1 MRKGFASSYRIV
13 LLATGILVC
22 FGGLGA
28 RLVWLHVLAREQL
41 LGKVNSVRQQ
51 ITIERAR
58 RGDILDARGAPLA
71 TSAPMIV
78 LGVDPW
84 VLRKEDEAR
93 WPQLAGLLDL
103 PEAELRRIFTTKYR
117 VAASKPATASGP
129 ASAAGLVFN
138 FNVTPPPA
146 PAAVAPADEEDDL
159 DGEADAN
166 GRREKRWAVL
176 RRGVSESTKNAA
188 LALGIKGV
196 RAEPASYKR
205 EYPFRQLASHVVGF
219 IEREQVQATRNPSE
233 PLRATGIER
242 YCDFYLRGQ
251 DGWRKDELDGRN
263 RELPQFNLRKV
274 PHTDGYSVTLTLD
287 LNVQDVIEE
296 ELKRIA
302 STFQP
307 LKASIVVSDPRTGF
321 ILGMANYPT
330 YDPNEYAKIPKEE
343 MARLRNVAMTDIYE
357 PGSVFKIVAASGA
370 LEEGLVTPD
379 SRFDCSLTSIEYKGK
394 PRGLPR
400 EDHHFGHLT
409 VAEIISHSSNRGAA
423 QLAMQLGDQK
433 FYNYARA
440 FGFGHTTGLPGGA
453 EENGM
458 MAPPAKW
465 DGLTITRMPMGHSVS
480 VTVLQMHQ
488 AMSVIASGGVLLR
501 PQIIREIRDEKGEIV
516 ARFDRTEERR
526 VISEAT
532 ARTMARM
539 LMGVASKEGTA
550 LEAAIPGYEV
560 AGKTGTTQKLEPV
573 SLADGTVKQVYSARH
588 HVASFVG
595 FFPASRPQIV
605 ISVIVDDADG
615 HAPGGVA
622 YGRTV
627 AAPSFKRIGE
637 QLISYRDIKAGGAV
651 VAPSFAAVEQA
662 RR

>member
-1 MRKGFASSYRIV
+1 
-13 LLATGILVC
+13 
-22 FGGLGA
+22 
-28 RLVWLHVLAREQL
+28 
-41 LGKVNSVRQQ
+41 
-51 ITIERAR
+51 
-58 RGDILDARGAPLA
+58 
-71 TSAPMIV
+71 
-78 LGVDPW
+78 
-84 VLRKEDEAR
+84 
-93 WPQLAGLLDL
+93 
-103 PEAELRRIFTTKYR
+103 
-117 VAASKPATASGP
+117 
-129 ASAAGLVFN
+129 
-138 FNVTPPPA
+138 
-146 PAAVAPADEEDDL
+146 
-159 DGEADAN
+159 
-166 GRREKRWAVL
+166 
-176 RRGVSESTKNAA
+176 
-188 LALGIKGV
+188 
-196 RAEPASYKR
+196 
-205 EYPFRQLASHVVGF
+205 
-219 IEREQVQATRNPSE
+219 
-233 PLRATGIER
+233 
-242 YCDFYLRGQ
+242 
-251 DGWRKDELDGRN
+251 
-263 RELPQFNLRKV
+263 
-274 PHTDGYSVTLTLD
+274 
-287 LNVQDVIEE
+287 
-296 ELKRIA
+296 
-302 STFQP
+302 
-307 LKASIVVSDPRTGF
+307 
-321 ILGMANYPT
+321 
-330 YDPNEYAKIPKEE
+330 
-343 MARLRNVAMTDIYE
+343 
-357 PGSVFKIVAASGA
+357 VFKIVAAAGA
-370 LEEGLVTPD
+370 LEEGLVTPE

-409 VAEIISHSSNRGAA
+409 VSEIISHSSNRGAA

-458 MAPPAKW
+458 MAPPSKW

-501 PQIIREIRDEKGEIV
+501 PQLIREIRDEKGEIV

-560 AGKTGTTQKLEPV
+560 AGKTGTTQKLEPIT
-573 SLADGTVKQVYSARH
+573 LADGTVKQVYSARH

-605 ISVIVDDADG
+605 ISVIVDDADA

-627 AAPSFKRIGE
+627 AAPAFKRIGE

-651 VAPSFAAVEQA
+651 VAPSFAALEHT